1 MNLNE
6 IKTYV
11 KGLENFA
18 FETITSAKAAEIV
31 YGNNNKAHIEEFT
44 KPGLYRVSMGP
55 RGIVEHIEVVGSSVD
70 SLDLP
75 TLDEVIES
83 NPDFF
88 EDEDGESGS
97 AVAKMYFED
106 FYMIVEDAEN
116 AGVLNF
122 GFTEEEFDYYFMVG

>member
-6 IKTYV
+6 VKNYV

-44 KPGLYRVSMGP
+44 KPGLYCVSMGP

-75 TLDEVIES
+75 TVEQVMESADGDIE
-83 NPDFF
+83 DLY
-88 EDEDGESGS
+88 EDYES
-97 AVAKMYFED
+97 AKYYFEE
-106 FYMIVEDAEN
+106 FYMIVEDAEH